1 MSIDS
6 SNASSATVPSAS
18 RPGDLPDD
26 HPLRARIAEAVHAVR
41 DTTPLAQSFTNFVT
55 INLVANAQLAVGG
68 TAAMSYL
75 PDDVLDIAA
84 ICGATYINVGTL
96 LPFYKDALADIARGL
111 HDQGKPWVLDPVA
124 DVLDIA
130 AICGATYIN
139 VGTLLPFYKDA
150 LADIARGLHD
160 QGKPWVLDPVAA
172 GLGATRTAILESFRD
187 VPPTV
192 VRGNASEIIVL
203 DRMWELS
210 DMTADA
216 GEPTTR
222 PAGVESADEVE
233 SAMPAA
239 RRIARHLAAHS
250 NDGQGAVAVSG
261 AVDFVTDGT
270 RDYRLPGG
278 SALMTKITGAGCS
291 LGGVVGTYLAV
302 AVAVS
307 GAVDFVTDGTRDY
320 RLPGGSA
327 LMTKITGAGCSLGGV
342 VGTYLAVAN
351 PLTAAMAASLHFNR
365 AGEIAEAAAHGP
377 GSFQTEFLDALW
389 NVTAEQIA
397 VR

>member
-75 PDDVLDIAA
+75 PD
-84 ICGATYINVGTL
+84 
-96 LPFYKDALADIARGL
+96 
-111 HDQGKPWVLDPVA
+111 

-302 AVAVS
+302 A
-307 GAVDFVTDGTRDY
+307 D
-320 RLPGGSA
+320 
-327 LMTKITGAGCSLGGV
+327 
-342 VGTYLAVAN
+342 

-365 AGEIAEAAAHGP
+365 AGEIAESAAHGP

-397 VR
+397 ESTILQ

>member
-6 SNASSATVPSAS
+6 SMTSSATSTP
-18 RPGDLPDD
+18 RTGNLPAD
-26 HPLRARIAEAVHAVR
+26 HPLRTRIADAVHAVR
-41 DTTPLAQSFTNFVT
+41 STTPLAQSFTNFVT
-55 INLVANAQLAVGG
+55 INLVANAQLAAGG

-96 LPFYKDALADIARGL
+96 LPFYKDALADIA
-111 HDQGKPWVLDPVA
+111 H
-124 DVLDIA
+124 
-130 AICGATYIN
+130 
-139 VGTLLPFYKDA
+139 
-150 LADIARGLHD
+150 GLHD

-203 DRMWELS
+203 DRMWGL
-210 DMTADA
+210 ADA
-216 GEPTTR
+216 DGADADGATR

-250 NDGQGAVAVSG
+250 TGEQGAVAVSG

-270 RDYRLPGG
+270 HDYRLPGG

-302 AVAVS
+302 A
-307 GAVDFVTDGTRDY
+307 D
-320 RLPGGSA
+320 
-327 LMTKITGAGCSLGGV
+327 
-342 VGTYLAVAN
+342 

-397 VR
+397 ESTILQ

>member
-6 SNASSATVPSAS
+6 SNASSTTSASSATVPSAT

-124 DVLDIA
+124 
-130 AICGATYIN
+130 
-139 VGTLLPFYKDA
+139 
-150 LADIARGLHD
+150 
-160 QGKPWVLDPVAA
+160 A

-187 VPPTV
+187 VPPTI

-203 DRMWELS
+203 DRMWGL
-210 DMTADA
+210 ADA
-216 GEPTTR
+216 DAAADDGTR
-222 PAGVESADEVE
+222 PAGVESVDEVD
-233 SAMPAA
+233 SAIPAA

-250 NDGQGAVAVSG
+250 PNGQGAVAVSG

-270 RDYRLPGG
+270 NDYRLPGG

-302 AVAVS
+302 A
-307 GAVDFVTDGTRDY
+307 D
-320 RLPGGSA
+320 
-327 LMTKITGAGCSLGGV
+327 
-342 VGTYLAVAN
+342 

-397 VR
+397 ESAILQ

>member
-6 SNASSATVPSAS
+6 SVASSAASAS
-18 RPGDLPDD
+18 AFDGAQPGNLPSD
-26 HPLRARIAEAVHAVR
+26 HPLRTRIADAVRTVR

-68 TAAMSYL
+68 TAAMSFL

-96 LPFYKDALADIARGL
+96 LPFYKDALTDIAQGL
-111 HDQGKPWVLDPVA
+111 HE
-124 DVLDIA
+124 
-130 AICGATYIN
+130 
-139 VGTLLPFYKDA
+139 
-150 LADIARGLHD
+150 

-203 DRMWELS
+203 DRMWGL
-210 DMTADA
+210 ADA
-216 GEPTTR
+216 DAAADDGTR
-222 PAGVESADEVE
+222 PAGVESVDEVD
-233 SAMPAA
+233 SAIPAA
-239 RRIARHLAAHS
+239 RRLARHLAAHS
-250 NDGQGAVAVSG
+250 PNGQGAVAVSG
-261 AVDFVTDGT
+261 AIDFVTDGT
-270 RDYRLPGG
+270 HDYRLPGG

-302 AVAVS
+302 A
-307 GAVDFVTDGTRDY
+307 D
-320 RLPGGSA
+320 
-327 LMTKITGAGCSLGGV
+327 
-342 VGTYLAVAN
+342 

-397 VR
+397 DSTILQ

>member
-75 PDDVLDIAA
+75 PD
-84 ICGATYINVGTL
+84 
-96 LPFYKDALADIARGL
+96 
-111 HDQGKPWVLDPVA
+111 

-302 AVAVS
+302 A
-307 GAVDFVTDGTRDY
+307 
-320 RLPGGSA
+320 
-327 LMTKITGAGCSLGGV
+327 
-342 VGTYLAVAN
+342 N

-397 VR
+397 ESTILQ

>member
-6 SNASSATVPSAS
+6 SNASSTTSASSATVPSAT

-55 INLVANAQLAVGG
+55 INLVANAQLAAGG

-96 LPFYKDALADIARGL
+96 LPFYKDALADIAHGL
-111 HDQGKPWVLDPVA
+111 HE
-124 DVLDIA
+124 
-130 AICGATYIN
+130 
-139 VGTLLPFYKDA
+139 
-150 LADIARGLHD
+150 

-203 DRMWELS
+203 DRMWGL
-210 DMTADA
+210 ADA
-216 GEPTTR
+216 DATEEEATR
-222 PAGVESADEVE
+222 PAGVESVDEVD
-233 SAMPAA
+233 SAIPAA
-239 RRIARHLAAHS
+239 RRIARHLATHS
-250 NDGQGAVAVSG
+250 PNGQGAVAVSG

-270 RDYRLPGG
+270 H
-278 SALMTKITGAGCS
+278 
-291 LGGVVGTYLAV
+291 
-302 AVAVS
+302 
-307 GAVDFVTDGTRDY
+307 DY

-397 VR
+397 ESTILQ

>member
-124 DVLDIA
+124 
-130 AICGATYIN
+130 
-139 VGTLLPFYKDA
+139 
-150 LADIARGLHD
+150 
-160 QGKPWVLDPVAA
+160 A

-216 GEPTTR
+216 REPTTR

-302 AVAVS
+302 A
-307 GAVDFVTDGTRDY
+307 D
-320 RLPGGSA
+320 
-327 LMTKITGAGCSLGGV
+327 
-342 VGTYLAVAN
+342 

-397 VR
+397 ESTILQ

>member
-6 SNASSATVPSAS
+6 PMTSSATSTP
-18 RPGDLPDD
+18 RTGNLPAD
-26 HPLRARIAEAVHAVR
+26 HLLRTRIADAVHAVR
-41 DTTPLAQSFTNFVT
+41 STTPLAQSFTNFVT
-55 INLVANAQLAVGG
+55 INLVANAQLAAGG

-96 LPFYKDALADIARGL
+96 LPFYKDALADIA
-111 HDQGKPWVLDPVA
+111 H
-124 DVLDIA
+124 
-130 AICGATYIN
+130 
-139 VGTLLPFYKDA
+139 
-150 LADIARGLHD
+150 GLHD

-187 VPPTV
+187 VPPTI

-203 DRMWELS
+203 DRMWGL
-210 DMTADA
+210 ADA
-216 GEPTTR
+216 DGADTDGTTR

-270 RDYRLPGG
+270 HDYRLPGG

-302 AVAVS
+302 A
-307 GAVDFVTDGTRDY
+307 D
-320 RLPGGSA
+320 
-327 LMTKITGAGCSLGGV
+327 
-342 VGTYLAVAN
+342 

-397 VR
+397 DSTILQ

>member
-6 SNASSATVPSAS
+6 SNASSTTSASSATVPSAT

-55 INLVANAQLAVGG
+55 INLVANAQLAAGG

-75 PDDVLDIAA
+75 PD
-84 ICGATYINVGTL
+84 
-96 LPFYKDALADIARGL
+96 
-111 HDQGKPWVLDPVA
+111 

-203 DRMWELS
+203 DRMWGL
-210 DMTADA
+210 ADA
-216 GEPTTR
+216 DATEEEATR
-222 PAGVESADEVE
+222 PAGVESVDEVD
-233 SAMPAA
+233 SAIPAA
-239 RRIARHLAAHS
+239 RRIARHLATHS
-250 NDGQGAVAVSG
+250 PNGQGAVAVSG

-270 RDYRLPGG
+270 NDYRLPGG

-302 AVAVS
+302 A
-307 GAVDFVTDGTRDY
+307 D
-320 RLPGGSA
+320 
-327 LMTKITGAGCSLGGV
+327 
-342 VGTYLAVAN
+342 

-397 VR
+397 ESTILQ